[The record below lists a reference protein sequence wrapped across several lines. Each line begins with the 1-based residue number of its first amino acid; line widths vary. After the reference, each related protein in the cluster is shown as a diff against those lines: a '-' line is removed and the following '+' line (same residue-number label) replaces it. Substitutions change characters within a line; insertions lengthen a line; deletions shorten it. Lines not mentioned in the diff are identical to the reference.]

1 MDVLLLNDVAAAHPS
16 TLVDERRG
24 NGRLPLRP
32 WAELSNFPSLEAPD
46 KAGMERALAAVKDAR
61 AVFVDVPGL
70 ARGQNLAQWRTEMG
84 LDQPDMEEAAT
95 HLVLSPFCNAL
106 QTQEF
111 LQRYQSE
118 GPGSL
123 VWTKLD
129 EAVSFGSIVN
139 VACAAGLPVSALS
152 FGAELKESLAPAT
165 EPLIWRLIFKRQ
177 IPGQAA

>member
-1 MDVLLLNDVAAAHPS
+1 M
-16 TLVDERRG
+16 
-24 NGRLPLRP
+24 
-32 WAELSNFPSLEAPD
+32 
-46 KAGMERALAAVKDAR
+46 
-61 AVFVDVPGL
+61 
-70 ARGQNLAQWRTEMG
+70 
-84 LDQPDMEEAAT
+84 
-95 HLVLSPFCNAL
+95 
-106 QTQEF
+106 
-111 LQRYQSE
+111 
-118 GPGSL
+118 PGSL